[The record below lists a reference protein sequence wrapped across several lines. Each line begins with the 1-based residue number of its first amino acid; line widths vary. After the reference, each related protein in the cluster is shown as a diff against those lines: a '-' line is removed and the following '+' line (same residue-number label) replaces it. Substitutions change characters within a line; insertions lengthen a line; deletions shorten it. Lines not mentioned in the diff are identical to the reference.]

1 MKKSIII
8 SLFGIVLLYGC
19 SSTPNYKEASQF
31 EIFEAVSN
39 DFGVDSPEFKECMEC
54 EAALKNALKI
64 TESNVRFRKCS
75 EAHVRYYD
83 FCKKIG
89 ATKAEQEFQ
98 YAIKCDIQNG
108 YISTSDIDRI
118 RQMWIELDEVQE
130 IKNRQ
135 IEERGR
141 EADEYFNTH

>member
-1 MKKSIII
+1 MK
-8 SLFGIVLLYGC
+8 
-19 SSTPNYKEASQF
+19 
-31 EIFEAVSN
+31 N
-39 DFGVDSPEFKECMEC
+39 DFGVGSPEWKECMEC
-54 EAALKNALKI
+54 EAALKKALKI

-118 RQMWIELDEVQE
+118 RQMWKELDEVQE
-130 IKNRQ
+130 IQNRQ
-135 IEERGR
+135 MEERGR
-141 EADEYFNTH
+141 EADEYFKTH